1 MTFERETNRHT
12 RRVDGGYMEVGDS
25 QRVAPWLSIIT
36 PVKDAL
42 SELER
47 TWESLASQDLAGIEW
62 LIVDS
67 STDGD
72 EVPLFIRQRAEIPVT
87 YIRQEPRGI
96 FAAMN
101 RGVTESAGHYVY
113 FLNAGDTLMSSESL
127 TTLRHALTGN
137 NSPPWAY
144 ADVEMVDDQGRVLA
158 PAPWDHAEE
167 RSRFFARGYFPCHQ
181 GTVVRGS
188 VIRSLGGFDTSYVIG
203 GDYDLFL
210 RIDRLYPPTHL
221 PFTLAR
227 FSPGGASSEN
237 WLSAL
242 REFHRARRLSLRPSG
257 WAAARERVDTA
268 WFGGK
273 TALYRSLWAPGRPL
287 HRAVRRIGR

>member
-1 MTFERETNRHT
+1 MTSEREANRHT
-12 RRVDGGYMEVGDS
+12 RRVDGGNMKVGDS
-25 QRVAPWLSIIT
+25 QRVSPWLSIIT
-36 PVKDAL
+36 PIKDAL
-42 SELER
+42 TELER
-47 TWESLASQDLAGIEW
+47 TCQSLASQDLTGVKW

-67 STDGD
+67 STDGE
-72 EVPLFIRQRAEIPVT
+72 EVPLFIRQRAGIPVT

-101 RGVTESAGHYVY
+101 RGVTESAGHYLY
-113 FLNAGDTLMSSESL
+113 FLNAGDTLLSSESL
-127 TTLRHALTGN
+127 TALRRALAAN

-144 ADVEMVDDQGRVLA
+144 ADVETVDDQGRILA
-158 PAPWDHAEE
+158 PAHWDHAEE

-227 FSPGGASSEN
+227 FAPGGASSEN
-237 WLSAL
+237 WLTAL
-242 REFHRARRLSLRPSG
+242 REFHRARRRILRPSG
-257 WAAARERVDTA
+257 WAATRERADTA
-268 WFGGK
+268 WFSSK
-273 TALYRSLWAPGRPL
+273 TALYRLLWAPGRPL
-287 HRAVRRIGR
+287 HRAIRRIGR

>member
-1 MTFERETNRHT
+1 MTSEREANRHT
-12 RRVDGGYMEVGDS
+12 RGVDGGYMDVGDS
-25 QRVAPWLSIIT
+25 KPVAPWLSIIT

-47 TWESLASQDLAGIEW
+47 TCESLATQDLASVEW

-67 STDGD
+67 STDEED
-72 EVPLFIRQRAEIPVT
+72 VPLFIRQSAGIPVT
-87 YIRQEPRGI
+87 YIRQEPQGI

-101 RGVTESAGHYVY
+101 RGVTESAGHYLY
-113 FLNAGDTLMSSESL
+113 FLNAGDTLLSSESL
-127 TTLRHALTGN
+127 TTLRHALAAN

-144 ADVEMVDDQGRVLA
+144 ADVEMVDDQGRILA
-158 PAPWDHAEE
+158 PAHWDHAEE
-167 RSRFFARGYFPCHQ
+167 RSRCFARGYFPCHQ

-188 VIRSLGGFDTSYVIG
+188 VIRSLGGFDKSYTIG

-210 RIDRLYPPTHL
+210 RIDRLHPPTHL

-227 FSPGGASSEN
+227 FCPGGASSEN
-237 WLSAL
+237 WLTAL
-242 REFHRARRLSLRPSG
+242 REFHRARRLNLRPSG

-273 TALYRSLWAPGRPL
+273 TVLYRSLWAPGRPL
-287 HRAVRRIGR
+287 HRAVRRIRR

>member
-1 MTFERETNRHT
+1 M
-12 RRVDGGYMEVGDS
+12 
-25 QRVAPWLSIIT
+25 LSIIT
-36 PVKDAL
+36 PVKDVD
-42 SELER
+42 R
-47 TWESLASQDLAGIEW
+47 TRAPASRWRVKILVNEQQ
-62 LIVDS
+62 IVDS
-67 STDGD
+67 STMAM
-72 EVPLFIRQRAEIPVT
+72 VLYIRQRAGTSDVRSAGT
-87 YIRQEPRGI
+87 TRI

-101 RGVTESAGHYVY
+101 RGATESAGYHVY
-113 FLNAGDTLMSSESL
+113 FLNAGDTLSSDSL
-127 TTLRHALTGN
+127 TTLRHALAAN

-144 ADVEMVDDQGRVLA
+144 ADVEMVDDQGRILA

-237 WLSAL
+237 WWTAL
-242 REFHRARRLSLRPSG
+242 RNSIAHG
-257 WAAARERVDTA
+257 D
-268 WFGGK
+268 
-273 TALYRSLWAPGRPL
+273 
-287 HRAVRRIGR
+287 

>member
-1 MTFERETNRHT
+1 MTSENLSNRHT
-12 RRVDGGYMEVGDS
+12 HRVDGGYMEVGDS
-25 QRVAPWLSIIT
+25 QPVAPWLSIIT

-42 SELER
+42 SELQS
-47 TWESLASQDLAGIEW
+47 TCQSLAIQDFSSVEW

-67 STDGD
+67 SSDNE
-72 EVPLFIRQRAEIPVT
+72 EVPLFIRQRAGIPVT

-113 FLNAGDTLMSSESL
+113 FLNAGDTLLSSESL
-127 TTLRHALTGN
+127 AALRNALAAN
-137 NSPPWAY
+137 NSPPWAH
-144 ADVEMVDDQGRVLA
+144 ADVEMVDDQGGILA

-203 GDYDLFL
+203 GDYELFL

-227 FSPGGASSEN
+227 FSPGGASSEH
-237 WLSAL
+237 WLTAL

-257 WAAARERVDTA
+257 WAAARERMDTA